1 MRILQKYSLVFIL
14 IILAASVF
22 GGSLFSNL
30 SVNFTN
36 SKLLGIKNKIPT
48 EAGKNVFLR
57 QSNNLTK
64 DVDSELVDL
73 DSQIISCDP
82 NVNNL
87 SSSSSSIGGSCL
99 GGQTTLSTTKGL
111 NLGGQCCGALT
122 NTKEYHE
129 HLEALQKY
137 KDIPDMVLNPYK
149 TPINLAQKWI
159 DYDKTT
165 MLTSEEQAVYD
176 MALSQ
181 SKEGPCCCKC
191 WHYYVNKGIAKS
203 LIRQEHYNSQQIEHF
218 WGISDICG
226 V

>member
-122 NTKEYHE
+122 
-129 HLEALQKY
+129 
-137 KDIPDMVLNPYK
+137 
-149 TPINLAQKWI
+149 TPIDLAKKWI
-159 DYDKTT
+159 NYDKETT
-165 MLTSEEQAVYD
+165 LTSEEQAIYD
-176 MALSQ
+176 KAFSE

-203 LIRQEHYNSQQIEHF
+203 LIRQEHYNSQQIEDF
-218 WGISDICG
+218 WGVSDICG